1 MWQLLHE
8 SGVPLNTSAERDI
21 AKDMKEELCYVA
33 DDYMRELYRVNDCD
47 VTLQKHYTLPD
58 GHMVSVG
65 SERFRLVCVLCV
77 SPYCH
82 TAFVASSA
90 LEILYY
96 TRTGF
101 CHVRVHAS

>member
-1 MWQLLHE
+1 MHQSACSSLSTCSSLFWQLLHE

-65 SERFRLVCVLCV
+65 SERFRSVCVR
-77 SPYCH
+77 
-82 TAFVASSA
+82 ASRHIA
-90 LEILYY
+90 QLLL
-96 TRTGF
+96 
-101 CHVRVHAS
+101 